1 MGLEEKRLLHEKRGT
16 LFPQRQAT
24 IDELAGKKIP
34 VEVEWDAFASNAL
47 AIGRIDWVLDGLV
60 DVMRSVCMDEVGK
73 QATQEG
79 LQKIVVKNVATAE
92 ERKYVLEKG
101 VLEVRCHGTAEWTQE
116 ICNSDEIRIVLEKGL

>member
-34 VEVEWDAFASNAL
+34 IEIEWEAFATTAL

-60 DVMRSVCMDEVGK
+60 DVFRSICADDVGK
-73 QATQEG
+73 QAAQEG
-79 LQKIVVKNVATAE
+79 VHKIVVKNVASPE
-92 ERKYVLEKG
+92 ERKYLFENG
-101 VLEVRCHGTAEWTQE
+101 VLEVRCHGTAEWTQD
-116 ICNSDEIRIVLEKGL
+116 ICNSDEIRGVLEKGL

>member
-34 VEVEWDAFASNAL
+34 VEVDWEGFATNAL

-60 DVMRSVCMDEVGK
+60 DVMRSICMDDVGK
-73 QATQEG
+73 QAAQEG
-79 LQKIVVKNVATAE
+79 LHKIVVKNVPNAE
-92 ERKYVLEKG
+92 ERKYTFENG
-101 VLEVRCHGTAEWTQE
+101 VLEVRVHGTAEWTQE
-116 ICNSDEIRIVLEKGL
+116 ICNSDEIRGVLEKGL